1 MSKVSALKDSTPEKV
16 QCLVMVTVFLNL
28 CFWDARGVGGGW
40 VNIGQIGREC
50 GWWVAMGGARL

>member
-16 QCLVMVTVFLNL
+16 QCHEMVTGIMTQSFREATGE
-28 CFWDARGVGGGW
+28 WGGW
-40 VNIGQIGREC
+40 VNSGQIGREC